1 MYYMYLSQ
9 QKGRPFQFR
18 ILKSLIILIH
28 VLKVKGSLLNY
39 VATKLNI
46 YGNLDSLSKQGFQ
59 FTDCLN

>member
-9 QKGRPFQFR
+9 QKGRPFQFV
-18 ILKSLIILIH
+18 ILKSLIILI
-28 VLKVKGSLLNY
+28 LNVKGSLLNY

>member
-1 MYYMYLSQ
+1 MYHSQ

-18 ILKSLIILIH
+18 ILKSLIILI
-28 VLKVKGSLLNY
+28 LKVKGSLLNY

-46 YGNLDSLSKQGFQ
+46 YGNLDSLSKQEFQ